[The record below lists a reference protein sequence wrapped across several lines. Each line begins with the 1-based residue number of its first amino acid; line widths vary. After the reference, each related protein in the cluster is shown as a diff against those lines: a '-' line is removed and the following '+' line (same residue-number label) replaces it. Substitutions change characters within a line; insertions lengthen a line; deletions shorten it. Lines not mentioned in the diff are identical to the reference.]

1 MTPLPSITIKALPN
15 KKGFIATDQ
24 YGNAQVCKTHS
35 DLEEV
40 IDNWEVASK
49 LREEPTDAVKIEM
62 LGYDPI
68 EEIDEL
74 IDTLTT

>member
-24 YGNAQVCKTHS
+24 YNNAKVCKTHA

-40 IDNWEVASK
+40 IDNWAFDK
-49 LREEPTDAVKIEM
+49 QLRDEADDM
-62 LGYDPI
+62 LALMMDDPQGDI
-68 EEIDEL
+68 NEL
-74 IDTLTT
+74 IDSLHP